1 MGCYREAVGVDDSL
15 HTGLTDAGQQNLVL
29 GIQAE
34 PVGSGEVW
42 DEALGI
48 RRIYEGSVVRGD
60 VDTALGKLDGEFVG
74 PAWAEKGEFRIRRG
88 GSVKKN
94 DALAFHKKVRG
105 LVFHGDF

>member
-1 MGCYREAVGVDDSL
+1 MGCYREAVGVDDGL

-34 PVGSGEVW
+34 PIGGGEVSN
-42 DEALGI
+42 EALGV

-60 VDTALGKLDGEFVG
+60 LDTALGKLHGEFVG
-74 PAWAEKGEFRIRRG
+74 PARAEKGEFSVRRG
-88 GSVKKN
+88 GSVKQN
-94 DALAFHKKVRG
+94 DALAFDKKVRG